1 MRISD
6 LVACAHVHPNDCVQ
20 FFKETK
26 KMSPNIYPNIRRF
39 WQIFTIHFEKIPG
52 GDSKF
57 KIWILFPFQNP
68 STRIRIQSTPEIL
81 QKKYWS
87 EVQFIKIKF
96 VFLMLSMSNVY
107 QDEQCWDYTKLAWI
121 CHHWYTR
128 KPWIIKSAPFI
139 DTRISFWAALS
150 SFITPRIE
158 RCL

>member
-1 MRISD
+1 MRIQMIASNF
-6 LVACAHVHPNDCVQ
+6 LKKQKKWVQ
-20 FFKETK
+20 
-26 KMSPNIYPNIRRF
+26 IYIR
-39 WQIFTIHFEKIPG
+39 IF
-52 GDSKF
+52 GDSSKYLPYILKIFLAATVNLKF
-57 KIWILFPFQNP
+57 EFCFHSKIQAHASESNP
-68 STRIRIQSTPEIL
+68 HLKFS
-81 QKKYWS
+81 KKDQS

>member
-1 MRISD
+1 MRIQMIASNF
-6 LVACAHVHPNDCVQ
+6 LKKQKKWVQ
-20 FFKETK
+20 
-26 KMSPNIYPNIRRF
+26 IYIR
-39 WQIFTIHFEKIPG
+39 IF
-52 GDSKF
+52 GDSGKYLRYILKIFLAATVNLKF
-57 KIWILFPFQNP
+57 EFCFHTKIQAHASESNP
-68 STRIRIQSTPEIL
+68 HLKFS
-81 QKKYWS
+81 KKDQS